1 VNKQSLDKYSR
12 GGSVMK
18 VLIVGNGG
26 REHALAWKLYQSDHV
41 DKIYAAPGNDG
52 MFEIAERVDIDSN
65 DIENLAKFAQENEI
79 GMTVVGP
86 EEALVA
92 GIVDY
97 FVERKIPIFGPKKQA
112 ALLEGSRAF
121 AKEILNKYNI
131 PTGEYEVFTD
141 PDTALNYLKNAD
153 YPLVVKANGLAGGK
167 GVIVASNYQDSQD
180 AVARIMED
188 KTFGDAGDR
197 IVVENFIEGEDIS
210 IFALTDGQ
218 TILPVTSTKEHK
230 AVFEGE
236 EGPNTGGMGSYSPS
250 PYVDQQMMDQIC
262 REILRPTLHALNSEG
277 IDYRGVMHVGII
289 LTESGPKVID
299 YNARFGDPETQVI
312 MPLLAEDLL
321 ELMQRTNDVKLKY
334 KKEIE
339 IYDSDAVCVVLA
351 SAGYPLTYKTG
362 YEIKGLENLKQH
374 DDLIVFHSG
383 TKLEDGKYI
392 TNSGRVL
399 GMTVVGEGIL
409 SVIDTV
415 YDYINEVEFKDMH
428 YRTDIGFTI
437 SNVPQASVE

>member
-1 VNKQSLDKYSR
+1 
-12 GGSVMK
+12 MK
-18 VLIVGNGG
+18 VLIVGDGG
-26 REHALAWKLYQSDHV
+26 REHALAWKLYQSDNV
-41 DKIYAAPGNDG
+41 EQIYAAPGNDG
-52 MFEIAERVDIDSN
+52 MLEIAERVEIEAN
-65 DIENLAKFAQENEI
+65 DIESLAEFAQEKEI

-86 EEALVA
+86 EEPLVA

-97 FVERKIPIFGPKKQA
+97 FVERGLPIFGPKKEA
-112 ALLEGSRAF
+112 ALLEGSKAF

-141 PDTALNYLKNAD
+141 PDIALDYLENAE

-167 GVIVASNYQDSQD
+167 GVIIASNYQDSQD
-180 AVARIMED
+180 AVTRIMED
-188 KTFGDAGDR
+188 KAFGDAGDR
-197 IVVENFIEGEDIS
+197 IVVEDFIEGEEIS

-218 TILPVTSTKEHK
+218 TILPVTSTREHK
-230 AVFEGE
+230 AIFEGE

-250 PYVDQQMMDQIC
+250 PYVDEEMMDQIC

-277 IDYRGVMHVGII
+277 IDYRGVMHIGII

-312 MPLLAEDLL
+312 MPLLDEDLI
-321 ELMQRTNDVKLKY
+321 ELMQKTNGVKLKY
-334 KKEIE
+334 QKEIK
-339 IYDSDAVCVVLA
+339 IYDSDAVCVVLT

-362 YEIKGLENLKQH
+362 YEIKGLENLNYH

-383 TKLEDGKYI
+383 TKFENGKYY
-392 TNSGRVL
+392 TDSGRVI

-409 SVIDTV
+409 KVIDKV
-415 YDYINEVEFKDMH
+415 YDYINDVEFKDMH

-437 SNVPQASVE
+437 SNVPDISVE

>member
-1 VNKQSLDKYSR
+1 
-12 GGSVMK
+12 MK
-18 VLIVGNGG
+18 VLIVGDGG
-26 REHALAWKLYQSDHV
+26 REHALAWKLYQSENV
-41 DKIYAAPGNDG
+41 DQIYAAPGNDG
-52 MFEIAERVDIDSN
+52 MLEIVERVEIEVD
-65 DIENLAKFAQENEI
+65 DIESLADFARENEI

-86 EEALVA
+86 EEPLVA

-97 FVERKIPIFGPKKQA
+97 FVERGLPIFGPKKEA
-112 ALLEGSRAF
+112 ALLEGSKAF
-121 AKEILNKYNI
+121 AKEILDKYNI

-141 PDTALNYLKNAD
+141 SDAALNYLENAD

-167 GVIVASNYQDSQD
+167 GVIVASNYQDAED

-188 KTFGDAGDR
+188 KAFGDAGDR
-197 IVVENFIEGEDIS
+197 IVVEDFIEGEEVS
-210 IFALTDGQ
+210 VFALTDGE
-218 TILPVTSTKEHK
+218 TILPVTSTREHR

-250 PYVDQQMMDQIC
+250 PYVDQEMMDQIC

-277 IDYRGVMHVGII
+277 IDYRGVIHVGIV
-289 LTESGPKVID
+289 LTDNGPEVIN

-321 ELMQRTNDVKLKY
+321 ELMQMTNDVKLKY

-339 IYDSDAVCVVLA
+339 IYSSDAVCVVLA
-351 SAGYPLTYKTG
+351 SAGYPLTYESG
-362 YEIKGLENLKQH
+362 HLIKGLENLSYH

-383 TKLEDGKYI
+383 TRLEGEEYY
-392 TNSGRVL
+392 TAGGRVL

-409 SVIDTV
+409 SVINKV
-415 YDYINEVEFKDMH
+415 YDYIEELEFKDMH

-437 SNVPQASVE
+437 SEVPKVSVE

>member
-1 VNKQSLDKYSR
+1 
-12 GGSVMK
+12 MK
-18 VLIVGNGG
+18 ILIVGNGG
-26 REHALAWKLYQSDHV
+26 REHALAWKFYQSDNV

-52 MFEIAERVDIDSN
+52 MIEIAERVEIDPN
-65 DIENLAKFAQENEI
+65 DIETLAKFAQENEI

-86 EEALVA
+86 EEPLVA

-97 FVERKIPIFGPKKQA
+97 FVERDIPIFGPKKQA
-112 ALLEGSRAF
+112 ALLEGSKAF
-121 AKEILNKYNI
+121 AKDILNKYDI

-141 PDTALNYLKNAD
+141 PDTALNYLENAD
-153 YPLVVKANGLAGGK
+153 YPLVIKANGLAGGK
-167 GVIVASNYQDSQD
+167 GVIVASNYPDAQD

-188 KTFGDAGDR
+188 KAFGDAGDR
-197 IVVENFIEGEDIS
+197 IVVEDFIEGEEVAV
-210 IFALTDGQ
+210 FALTDGQ
-218 TILPVTSTKEHK
+218 TILPVTTTREHK

-250 PYVDQQMMDQIC
+250 PYVDQEMMDQIC

-289 LTESGPKVID
+289 LTENGPKVID
-299 YNARFGDPETQVI
+299 FNARFGDPETQVI

-321 ELMQRTNDVKLKY
+321 ELMQKTNDVKLKY

-339 IYDSDAVCVVLA
+339 IYDSDAVCVILA

-362 YEIKGLENLKQH
+362 YEIEGLENLNYH
-374 DDLIVFHSG
+374 DDLIVFHSK
-383 TKLEDGKYI
+383 TRFDDGKYY
-392 TNSGRVL
+392 SDGGRVI

-409 SVIDTV
+409 NVIDTV
-415 YDYINEVEFKDMH
+415 YDYINEVNFKDMH

-437 SNVPQASVE
+437 ANVPETSID